1 MGRRTVIA
9 ALVALGVILTGCG
22 GSATGSTS
30 ETATAVS
37 ESADAAASPSPTA
50 PTPTQSEPAP
60 TEPSATEPAESS
72 ESASPTESPS
82 PSPTREKAERFK
94 MPDLVGENLQDAQD
108 ELQSRGSFLMDQVDA
123 TGEDR
128 WQLLDSNW
136 YVCSQKPAA
145 GKRVSLTAIVKLYVV
160 KLEETCP

>member
-9 ALVALGVILTGCG
+9 LVVALGVVLTGCG
-22 GSATGSTS
+22 GSTSGSS
-30 ETATAVS
+30 S
-37 ESADAAASPSPTA
+37 
-50 PTPTQSEPAP
+50 SEPVP
-60 TEPSATEPAESS
+60 
-72 ESASPTESPS
+72 SASPTVPSPSEAESSPSAASESAATPEASTPSESSS
-82 PSPTREKAERFK
+82 PSPTREKAERFR

-108 ELQSRGSFLMDQVDA
+108 ELQALGSFLMDQVDA

-128 WQLLDSNW
+128 WQLLDRNW

>member
-1 MGRRTVIA
+1 MGRRTAIA
-9 ALVALGVILTGCG
+9 AVVALGVVLTACG
-22 GSATGSTS
+22 GSGAGPATT
-30 ETATAVS
+30 EQVIATTEPPSPA
-37 ESADAAASPSPTA
+37 PSPTA
-50 PTPTQSEPAP
+50 ADPSPTPV
-60 TEPSATEPAESS
+60 ESS
-72 ESASPTESPS
+72 SKAKPQKSSASPTAEPV
-82 PSPTREKAERFK
+82 EKFR

-108 ELQSRGSFLMDQVDA
+108 ELQSLGSFLMDQVDA

-145 GKRVSLTAIVKLYVV
+145 GKKVSLSAIVKLYVV